1 MRKIGLF
8 FAALSLAAASI
19 AQEISFKEISHDFG
33 TFPEEKGKVSCVFS
47 FKNTGKA
54 DLVLN
59 KVRASCGC
67 TTPQWTKTPVAPG
80 DTGIVTVTYN
90 ASGRPGP
97 FTKTITVTS
106 NAGDQRLSIKGEVIP
121 KAKKV
126 EDEYPIE
133 MGGLRIKSQNVYM
146 KNIEYPTNKSNRLM
160 MVNNGKEDIKV
171 SFKNV
176 PSHIEVKA
184 SPESLKPGEKGT
196 IDIVFN
202 SKDANDW
209 GAVLNQFNVV
219 ENGTVIEKPIKVHA
233 NVIENFAKL
242 TPDAKA
248 NAPVLK
254 VGNTVN
260 VGEVKAKGKKTV
272 KFSVSNEGKTDLII
286 RKASSNDEN
295 IKVEAPSKAIKP
307 GKKGD
312 IKITIANKEAG
323 KLNSRVTIISNDP
336 SNSMKV
342 ISLTGDVK

>member
-8 FAALSLAAASI
+8 FAAISFAAASI
-19 AQEISFKEISHDFG
+19 AQEISFKEITHDFG

-67 TTPQWTKTPVAPG
+67 TTPQWTKTPIAPG
-80 DTGIVTVTYN
+80 DTGMVAVTYN
-90 ASGRPGP
+90 ANGRPGA

-106 NAGDQRLSIKGEVIP
+106 NAGNQRLSIKGEVIP
-121 KAKKV
+121 KAKKI

-133 MGGLRIKSQNVYM
+133 MGKLRVKSQNVYM
-146 KNIEYPTNKSNRLM
+146 KNIEYPSNKKSRLM
-160 MVNNGKEDIKV
+160 IVNNGNENVKV
-171 SFKNV
+171 TFKNV
-176 PSHIEVKA
+176 PSHLEVKA
-184 SPESLKPGEKGT
+184 SPEALKPKEKGI
-196 IDIVFN
+196 IDVVLN

-209 GAVLNQFNVV
+209 GAVLSQFNIV

-233 NVIENFAKL
+233 NIIENFAKM
-242 TPDAKA
+242 TAEAKA

-260 VGEVKAKGKKTV
+260 VGDVKAKGKKAV
-272 KFSVSNEGKTDLII
+272 KFSVTNEGKSDLII
-286 RKASSNDEN
+286 RKASSNDSN

-312 IKITIANKEAG
+312 IKITISNKEAG
-323 KLNSRVTIISNDP
+323 KLNSRITLITNDP
-336 SNSMKV
+336 NNSMKV
-342 ISLTGDVK
+342 ISLTGNVK